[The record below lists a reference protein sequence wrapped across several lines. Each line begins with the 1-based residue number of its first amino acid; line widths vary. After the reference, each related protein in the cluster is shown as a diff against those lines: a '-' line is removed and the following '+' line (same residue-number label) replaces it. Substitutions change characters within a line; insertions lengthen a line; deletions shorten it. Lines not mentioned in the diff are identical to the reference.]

1 VVLEGIFKS
10 GCGKAWGLIGF
21 PQGIFASS
29 RPKNVEFST
38 DEMESGTKID
48 IFRQKR
54 RNRGLIC

>member
-21 PQGIFASS
+21 PQGLFASS
-29 RPKNVEFST
+29 WPKNVEFST
-38 DEMESGTKID
+38 GKMEVGTKID

-54 RNRGLIC
+54 RG